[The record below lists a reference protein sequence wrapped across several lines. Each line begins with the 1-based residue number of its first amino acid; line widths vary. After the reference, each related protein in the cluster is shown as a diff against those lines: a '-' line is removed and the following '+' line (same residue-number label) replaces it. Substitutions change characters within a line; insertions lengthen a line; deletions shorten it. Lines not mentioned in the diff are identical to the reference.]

1 MRQGPLERD
10 INIAVNGCS
19 GFATSTR
26 KGPFTAMLISCS
38 GGTCLITFP
47 SLLLS
52 PSILMNAF
60 FSVSQGLTVRRA
72 TQKDQGTY
80 TCSVE
85 DHSGNK
91 KSKSEFIPVL
101 KKEQPFLRVYSDASD
116 HIITSTGIDDNA
128 RPTPVR
134 WVVQIESHPEPSVTW

>member
-1 MRQGPLERD
+1 MFWVRNPHPERSIYGNVD
-10 INIAVNGCS
+10 IMLWSHLPHYVSQSAFVTVNSDECV
-19 GFATSTR
+19 
-26 KGPFTAMLISCS
+26 
-38 GGTCLITFP
+38 
-47 SLLLS
+47 
-52 PSILMNAF
+52 